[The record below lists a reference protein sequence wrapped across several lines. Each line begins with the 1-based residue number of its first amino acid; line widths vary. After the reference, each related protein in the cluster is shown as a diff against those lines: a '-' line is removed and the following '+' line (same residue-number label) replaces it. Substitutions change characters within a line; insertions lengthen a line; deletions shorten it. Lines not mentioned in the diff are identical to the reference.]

1 MLRIATKTKLTPKQI
16 ISKAID
22 FFGPNGLKLTI
33 TSQEDTTASF
43 EKDEGSVTIVA
54 TKEKNKTSVE
64 LTTRQWESQVEQF
77 ILMIH

>member
-1 MLRIATKTKLTPKQI
+1 MLRIGTKTKLTPKQV